1 MHFNTLRYFYDK
13 ASGQNPS
20 FYYRGPFLERFTP
33 SILDMSQ
40 ASPGMEVQ
48 QNMGKKISYML
59 VECFQNVIKHAE
71 VLPEDE
77 TSISPEGMFSF
88 KSLNGAFVINS
99 INLVNNKDV
108 DRLVGLVENV
118 NSMNESDLKQYYLEK
133 LRNNEIND
141 KGGAGLGLIEMARKS
156 GQKILH
162 ETEKL
167 NDQYSLFH
175 QQITLRRNGGDG
187 VDYQG
192 MLHESGEFYKR
203 MTAENM
209 VLFYKGDFN
218 QKSIMPL
225 LEMAEHKLHDKT
237 AGQKRTLRAAHV
249 TVEVLQNISK
259 HARATDA
266 DSQRFGVFMMGKI
279 DGALSILAGNIV
291 PVSEK
296 IFLEEKLDYLISLDH
311 DELKELHRST
321 LRASVR
327 FENKTN
333 SGLGLIEVAQASSES
348 LRYQF
353 YPHGEDQYLFALQ
366 VII

>member
-40 ASPGMEVQ
+40 ASPGLEIQ

-71 VLPEDE
+71 ILPDDQKD
-77 TSISPEGMFSF
+77 ISGEGMFSF

-99 INLVNNKDV
+99 INLVYNKDV
-108 DRLVGLVENV
+108 ERLTGLVENV
-118 NSMNESDLKQYYLEK
+118 NSMNEADLKQYYLDK

-162 ETEKL
+162 DTEQL

-175 QQITLRRNGGDG
+175 QQITVRKNAGDSTE
-187 VDYQG
+187 YSS
-192 MLHESGEFYKR
+192 MLQESGDFYKR

-225 LEMAEHKLHDKT
+225 LDMAEHKLHDKS

-259 HARATDA
+259 HARPIDA
-266 DSQRFGVFMMGKI
+266 DSQRFGVFMMGKMN
-279 DGALSILAGNIV
+279 DSLSILAGNIV

-311 DELKELHRST
+311 DGLKELHRST

-348 LRYQF
+348 LRYRF